1 MARGDYPSSRQ
12 DQHNVRFPDGLR
24 DKLRAA
30 AASNKRSMNA
40 ELVARLEASFEAG
53 SASLNGEIAALIQK
67 HVEAEVQRRLR
78 EIAAQIGGA

>member
-1 MARGDYPSSRQ
+1 MATHQNRQ
-12 DQHNVRFPDGLR
+12 DQDKVIIRLPDGMR
-24 DKLRAA
+24 DCIRAA
-30 AASNKRSMNA
+30 AQGNRRSANA
-40 ELVARLEASFEAG
+40 EIVARLEASFEAD

>member
-1 MARGDYPSSRQ
+1 MATHQ
-12 DQHNVRFPDGLR
+12 DQDRYIVRFPDGMR
-24 DKLRAA
+24 DRLKDA

-40 ELVARLEASFEAG
+40 EIVARLEASFEAG

-67 HVEAEVQRRLR
+67 HVDAEVQRRLR